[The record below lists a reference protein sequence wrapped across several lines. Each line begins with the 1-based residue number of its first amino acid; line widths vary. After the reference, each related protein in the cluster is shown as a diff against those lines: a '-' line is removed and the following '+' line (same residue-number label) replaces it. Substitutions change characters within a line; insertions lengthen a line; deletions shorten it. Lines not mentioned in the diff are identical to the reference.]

1 MFIVNVLFSF
11 ARTLIIF
18 VGTICC
24 CAFMLGKR
32 SPFDWAAKRIERR
45 NHKKNTCTCSYCH
58 H

>member
-1 MFIVNVLFSF
+1 MFIVNILFSF

-24 CAFMLGKR
+24 CAFMLGKKG
-32 SPFDWAAKRIERR
+32 PFNWAIRKIEKRNE
-45 NHKKNTCTCSYCH
+45 KNACSYCH